1 MYISNGTIIKYISG
15 TIYEMHPYHKPENI
29 DKIIEKLLEYFKNY
43 NKNKNDTIVLLEF
56 NDYDDFYK
64 WLKEF
69 LLNIKEFRQLNI
81 SKKLKDAG
89 VDDVDD
95 ERNSGIIFIDRYTK
109 KTYDS
114 RYNDFVDLDACIRN
128 IYNGIIV
135 EKEYDEDCFL
145 CNYSKEYGSLEPG
158 EHERCKTCIC
168 NPIIKFNR
176 IPHPMS
182 IKPQNEWTD
191 EEKEKYKLD

>member
-1 MYISNGTIIKYISG
+1 MYIDNKTIIGCVSG
-15 TIYEMHPYHKPENI
+15 TIYQMHPYHKPENI

-43 NKNKNDTIVLLEF
+43 NKNTNDTFVLLEF
-56 NDYDDFYK
+56 NNYDDFYK

-95 ERNSGIIFIDRYTK
+95 ERNSGIKFVDRYTVE
-109 KTYDS
+109 TYDS
-114 RYNDFVDLDACIRN
+114 RYDDFVDLDACIRN
-128 IYNGIIV
+128 IYNNIIDK
-135 EKEYDEDCFL
+135 KENDEDCFL
-145 CNYSKEYGSLEPG
+145 CKYAESYGSLNPG
-158 EHERCKTCIC
+158 SEICKNCIC
-168 NPIIKFNR
+168 NPIMKFNR
-176 IPHPMS
+176 EPHPMS
-182 IKPQNEWTD
+182 IKPHNEWTD